1 MMVIDTHQH
10 FWKLDRGDYGWLTS
24 ELAPLYRDFLPPDL
38 KPLLDAVGVTGTI
51 AVQAADT
58 EAETE
63 FLLSLADEYDW
74 IRGVVGWVDLEADTA
89 PKSIAR
95 LAAHP
100 KLVGL
105 RPMIQDIPDDRWM
118 LRDTLGPGIA
128 AMVEHNLTFDAL
140 VMPRHLKHLLVFLA
154 KYPDLRVVVD
164 HCAKPEIRNKHFD
177 DWSRD
182 LADIAKDG
190 AVYCKL
196 SGLVTE
202 TAQDWSEADLKPFIN
217 HVFEVFPENRLLFG
231 SDWPVLNLASDYQTW
246 KDIAVRRH
254 EEAGQSTMPDNV
266 HAAYPRL
273 TVNS

>member
-1 MMVIDTHQH
+1 MVIDTHQH

-24 ELAPLYRDFLPPDL
+24 ELEPLYRDFMPHDL
-38 KPLLDAVGVTGTI
+38 KPLLDAAGIGGTI

-89 PKSIAR
+89 ADSIAR
-95 LAAHP
+95 LAGHQ

-105 RPMIQDIPDDRWM
+105 RPMIQDIPDDQWM
-118 LRDTLGPGIA
+118 LRDTLGRGLA

-140 VMPRHLKHLLVFLA
+140 VMPRHLKHLFVFLA

-164 HCAKPEIRNKHFD
+164 HCAKPEIRNNKFD
-177 DWSRD
+177 VWERD
-182 LADIAKDG
+182 MGEIALTER
-190 AVYCKL
+190 VFCKI

-202 TAQDWSEADLKPFIN
+202 AATDWSDADLKPFIS
-217 HVFEVFPENRLLFG
+217 HILEIFPENRLLFG
-231 SDWPVLNLASDYQTW
+231 SDWPVLNLASDYQSW
-246 KDIAVRRH
+246 KDIAARSH
-254 EEAGQSTMPDNV
+254 ETLGRNGIPDNSCG
-266 HAAYPRL
+266 AYPRL
-273 TVNS
+273 ATRG